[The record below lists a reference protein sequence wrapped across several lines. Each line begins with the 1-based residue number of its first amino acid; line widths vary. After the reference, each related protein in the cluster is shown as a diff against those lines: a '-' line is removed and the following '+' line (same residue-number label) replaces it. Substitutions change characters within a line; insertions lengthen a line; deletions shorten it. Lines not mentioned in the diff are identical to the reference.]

1 MELDLLK
8 ERENISVSYNFIYR
22 TLTKNS
28 IYSPKIR
35 KKTRRK
41 LDKKIFRRTAAKT
54 KTININPTGMRGGI
68 RL

>member
-1 MELDLLK
+1 MK
-8 ERENISVSYNFIYR
+8 
-22 TLTKNS
+22 
-28 IYSPKIR
+28 R

-68 RL
+68 RLWNI